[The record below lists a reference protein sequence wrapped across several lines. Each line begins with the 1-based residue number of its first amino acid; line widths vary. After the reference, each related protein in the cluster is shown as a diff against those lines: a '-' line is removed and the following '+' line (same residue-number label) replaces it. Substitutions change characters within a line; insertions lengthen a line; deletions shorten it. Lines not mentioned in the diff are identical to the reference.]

1 MHARGGGMA
10 SLSHGSWNLWQ
21 SCRYTG
27 MTKTGV
33 LHSKLWLVNLVE
45 VSHFITVQKSENL
58 IHFESEHAPQNFV
71 AFYSFEDR

>member
-1 MHARGGGMA
+1 
-10 SLSHGSWNLWQ
+10 
-21 SCRYTG
+21 